1 MYLRLGAPDLA
12 AAVYFKTNKKIH
24 HLSQRLIGKIGVKTF
39 INWTIANCQQY
50 NYPTGEEL
58 L

>member
-1 MYLRLGAPDLA
+1 MYLRLGAPDLPV
-12 AAVYFKTNKKIH
+12 AVYFKTNKKIH
-24 HLSQRLIGKIGVKTF
+24 HLSQRLIGKIGVKTC
-39 INWTIANCQQY
+39 INWKIANCQQY